1 MTVNINT
8 EVSNMS
14 NLQESPVW
22 VDGIYQ
28 LTDETP
34 VLGKQNNVPGGGPS
48 NLQAEQLAN
57 RTAFLK
63 QGLDIVQSG
72 EVPFQDEGSAR
83 EAILQNKIPE
93 GAVFSIR
100 STNNLFWVEEFRNI
114 AGEPVATGKRLTA
127 QEYIDGLIKRN
138 ITDSPVISFATKDGL
153 SVCSFYVN
161 EDTGDIELI
170 VDKIPQVNADAV
182 NLSGVTLA
190 RSDSGILVFEDKR
203 GFQVE
208 LSDLI
213 HQVSAGTAGATG
225 VVLEYATLARAQNAV
240 DTGTVPDGSAVWVA
254 DAGTTLAV
262 EYVNNAGMLTL
273 TGRKSQSLDDIDKI
287 IGNTP
292 INSPVFSLSSEDGL
306 SLISFYA
313 NENTGEIEMS
323 VDKIYRVDTDEL
335 NIGDASVVASDSGL
349 LVFQD
354 ENGAEV
360 DIIDLVSQIAGESVV
375 TTGDTA
381 ALLSADA
388 AAYIAQNYNLKRHP
402 VAVIRQG
409 LNLWFVY
416 GQSFT

>member
-1 MTVNINT
+1 
-8 EVSNMS
+8 MS

-22 VDGIYQ
+22 VDEIYQ

-138 ITDSPVISFATKDGL
+138 ITDSPVISFATKDGF

-161 EDTGDIELI
+161 DATGDIELHT
-170 VDKIPQVNADAV
+170 DKIPQVNADAV

-190 RSDSGILVFEDKR
+190 RSDSGILS
-203 GFQVE
+203 FQDSNGLDLDLV
-208 LSDLI
+208 DLI
-213 HQVSAGTAGATG
+213 A
-225 VVLEYATLARAQNAV
+225 
-240 DTGTVPDGSAVWVA
+240 
-254 DAGTTLAV
+254 
-262 EYVNNAGMLTL
+262 
-273 TGRKSQSLDDIDKI
+273 
-287 IGNTP
+287 
-292 INSPVFSLSSEDGL
+292 
-306 SLISFYA
+306 
-313 NENTGEIEMS
+313 
-323 VDKIYRVDTDEL
+323 
-335 NIGDASVVASDSGL
+335 
-349 LVFQD
+349 
-354 ENGAEV
+354 
-360 DIIDLVSQIAGESVV
+360 QIAGESVV

-402 VAVIRQG
+402 V
-409 LNLWFVY
+409 
-416 GQSFT
+416 